1 MSAREQI
8 LKRIQQGLGRGTLEA
23 GRRAELKARLAQPP
37 RGPVPARTD
46 LDSDRLIALFVEMA
60 EEAAATVV
68 RLPGL
73 AAVPGAV
80 ASYISEYGVPPALN
94 VAPDPD
100 LLELDWSASALS
112 VVNRPATEDDRV
124 GLATAFAGIAETG
137 TLMLLSG
144 PEGPTTLNFLP
155 QVHMVVL
162 PAQHIVGPYED
173 AWDRLRAST
182 NSMPRTVNLITGPSR
197 SADIEQTLQ
206 MGAHGPVALHILLVD
221 G

>member
-8 LKRIQQGLGRGTLEA
+8 LNRIRQGLGRGELEPA
-23 GRRAELKARLAQPP
+23 RRAELEALLARPP
-37 RGPVPARTD
+37 RGPIPARTD
-46 LDSDRLIALFVEMA
+46 LDPAGLIALFIEMA

-68 RLPGL
+68 RVPSLV
-73 AAVPGAV
+73 AVPAVV
-80 ASYISEYGVPPALN
+80 ASYMSEHGLPPALN

-100 LLELDWSASALS
+100 LVALDWSASALS
-112 VVNRPATEDDRV
+112 VVSRPATEGDRV
-124 GLATAFAGIAETG
+124 GLASAFAGIAETG

-155 QVHMVVL
+155 EVHMVVL
-162 PAQHIVGPYED
+162 PSQHIVGPYED
-173 AWDRLRAST
+173 AWDRLRASQ